1 MTEESKVT
9 VELTAQEREMI
20 DLLKKEMGLASTDE
34 VLRLLLRQALQRRA
48 VVCPTCGHV
57 AQKTAADA
65 ASCSSC
71 LSVLH
76 LSEGI
81 WQAMQSHAKTK

>member
-9 VELTAQEREMI
+9 VELTAQERDMVE
-20 DLLKKEMGLASTDE
+20 LLRNELGLASNDE

-48 VVCPTCGHV
+48 VVCPTCGHL
-57 AQKTAADA
+57 AQQSAADA

-81 WQAMQSHAKTK
+81 WQAMQSHPKTK